1 MTTTSTPTA
10 PFGTDAK
17 PTRLA
22 AIRRA
27 LAAIGR
33 PVARTLGP
41 VLGVVTTT
49 GWLVIAGAVGF
60 LVAGLVWSWSELLVV
75 ACAAVGAVVVAIAT
89 VLGRTSFR
97 VDVTLSPTRVVVGER
112 AIGRVEITNVGSRRT
127 SATRLE
133 LPVGEGLAVFAIP
146 GLAPEAATDE
156 LFAVPTHRRAVIDA
170 GPAVTVRGDQLGLFR
185 RTVSWTDP
193 IELFVHPVTTRL
205 QPSAAGLV
213 RDLEGQTTQKITNSD
228 MAFHALREYVV
239 GDDVR
244 NVHWRSSARTGQL
257 MVRQFEETRRSQLTI
272 LHTSDE
278 RYYVSFEEFEL
289 AVSVTASVA
298 TQVIREATAIDVVTE
313 DRRLRTHTGGALLDD
328 TCRIEVIRGAT
339 TTPRD
344 FARDATAMLPAPSV
358 AVIVAGSRMTA
369 SDFRTIE
376 KFFPSETRV
385 IALRIAE
392 GENPKVQIAGGL
404 QIFTVGTL
412 RDLPRVLARAS

>member
-1 MTTTSTPTA
+1 MTQATVDA
-10 PFGTDAK
+10 FGPDAE

-22 AIRRA
+22 SIRRA
-27 LAAIGR
+27 LTAVGAPVVRAAT
-33 PVARTLGP
+33 PVVR
-41 VLGVVTTT
+41 VVTTT
-49 GWLVIAGAVGF
+49 GWLVLAAAVVLLVVGAT
-60 LVAGLVWSWSELLVV
+60 LSWSELL
-75 ACAAVGAVVVAIAT
+75 AIGFTAVGALVAAIVT
-89 VLGRTSFR
+89 ILGRTSFR
-97 VDVTLSPTRVVVGER
+97 VEVTLSPTRVVVGER
-112 AIGRVEITNVGSRRT
+112 AIGRVDITNVGSRRT

-146 GLAPEAATDE
+146 GLAPESSTDE

-228 MAFHALREYVV
+228 IAFHALREYVV

-244 NVHWRSSARTGQL
+244 HVHWRSSARTGQL

-272 LHTSDE
+272 LHTADE
-278 RYYVSFEEFEL
+278 RYYTSSEEFEL

-313 DRRLRTHTGGALLDD
+313 DRRLRTHTAGALLDD
-328 TCRIEVIRGAT
+328 SCRIDVVRGAT
-339 TTPRD
+339 GSPRD
-344 FARDATAMLPAPSV
+344 FARDATAMLPVPSV

-369 SDFRTIE
+369 TDFRAIE
-376 KFFPSETRV
+376 KFFPAETRV
-385 IALRIAE
+385 IALRIAA
-392 GENPKVQIAGGL
+392 GENPQVKIAGGL

-412 RDLPRVLARAS
+412 RDLPRVLSRAS

>member
-1 MTTTSTPTA
+1 MTQTA
-10 PFGTDAK
+10 AEAFGSDVQ

-22 AIRRA
+22 SVRRA
-27 LAAIGR
+27 LAAAVR
-33 PVARTLGP
+33 PVVRVATP
-41 VLGVVTTT
+41 VVRVVTTT
-49 GWLVIAGAVGF
+49 GWLVLVAAAAF
-60 LVAGLVWSWSELLVV
+60 LVAGLLLSWTELLTV
-75 ACAAVGAVVVAIAT
+75 AFAAIGALAVALVS

-97 VDVTLSPTRVVVGER
+97 VDVTLSPTRVVVGQR
-112 AIGRVEITNVGSRRT
+112 AIGQVAITNVGARRT

-146 GLAPEAATDE
+146 GLSPEASTDE

-185 RTVSWTDP
+185 RTVRWTDP

-228 MAFHALREYVV
+228 IAFHALREYVV

-244 NVHWRSSARTGQL
+244 HVHWRSSARTGQL

-272 LHTSDE
+272 LHTADE
-278 RYYVSFEEFEL
+278 RYFTSADEFEL

-313 DRRLRTHTGGALLDD
+313 DRRLRTHTAGALLDD
-328 TCRIEVIRGAT
+328 SCRIDVLRGAT
-339 TTPRD
+339 STPRD
-344 FARDATAMLPAPSV
+344 FARDATAMLPVPSV

-369 SDFRTIE
+369 GDFRAIE
-376 KFFPSETRV
+376 KFFPS
-385 IALRIAE
+385 
-392 GENPKVQIAGGL
+392 
-404 QIFTVGTL
+404 
-412 RDLPRVLARAS
+412 

>member
-1 MTTTSTPTA
+1 MANTA
-10 PFGTDAK
+10 TEAFGADAK

-22 AIRRA
+22 SIRRT
-27 LAAIGR
+27 LATGMR
-33 PVARTLGP
+33 PVVRAVGP
-41 VLGVVTTT
+41 VVGVVTTT
-49 GWLVIAGAVGF
+49 GWLAIVASTVLLVVG
-60 LVAGLVWSWSELLVV
+60 LSWSWSEVLAV
-75 ACAAVGAVVVAIAT
+75 AFAATAAVVVAIVT

-97 VDVTLSPTRVVVGER
+97 VEVTLSPTRVVVGER

-133 LPVGEGLAVFAIP
+133 LPVGDGLAVFAIP

-185 RTVSWTDP
+185 RTVSWTEP

-244 NVHWRSSARTGQL
+244 HVHWRSSARTGQL
-257 MVRQFEETRRSQLTI
+257 MVRQFEETRRSHLTI

-278 RYYVSFEEFEL
+278 RYFASVEEFEL

-313 DRRLRTHTGGALLDD
+313 GRRLRTHTGGALLDD
-328 TCRIEVIRGAT
+328 TCRIDVIRGAT
-339 TTPRD
+339 TSPRD

-369 SDFRTIE
+369 ADFRAIE

-404 QIFTVGTL
+404 QIFTVGAL
-412 RDLPRVLARAS
+412 RDLPRVLTRAS

>member
-1 MTTTSTPTA
+1 MSQTTAET
-10 PFGTDAK
+10 FGPGAT

-22 AIRRA
+22 SVRRA
-27 LAAIGR
+27 LATVAS
-33 PVARTLGP
+33 PVVRATAP
-41 VLGVVTTT
+41 VLRVVTTT
-49 GWLVIAGAVGF
+49 GWLVLIAAAAF
-60 LVAGLVWSWSELLVV
+60 LAAGLVLSWSEFLAIAFAAIGALVV
-75 ACAAVGAVVVAIAT
+75 ALVS

-146 GLAPEAATDE
+146 GLAPEDSTDE

-170 GPAVTVRGDQLGLFR
+170 GPAVTVRGDQVGLFR
-185 RTVSWTDP
+185 RTVRWTEP

-228 MAFHALREYVV
+228 IAFHALREYVV

-244 NVHWRSSARTGQL
+244 HVHWRSSARTGQL

-278 RYYVSFEEFEL
+278 RYFASAEEFEL

-313 DRRLRTHTGGALLDD
+313 DRRLRTHTAGALLDD
-328 TCRIEVIRGAT
+328 SCRIDVLRGAT
-339 TTPRD
+339 GTPRD
-344 FARDATAMLPAPSV
+344 FARDATAMLPIPSV
-358 AVIVAGSRMTA
+358 AVIVAGSHMTA
-369 SDFRTIE
+369 ADFRAIE

-385 IALRIAE
+385 IALRIAA
-392 GENPKVQIAGGL
+392 GENPQVKIAGGL

-412 RDLPRVLARAS
+412 RDLPRVLSRAS

>member
-1 MTTTSTPTA
+1 MTQTA
-10 PFGTDAK
+10 AEAFGPDAE

-22 AIRRA
+22 SLRRA
-27 LAAIGR
+27 LASAVR
-33 PVARTLGP
+33 PVVRAATPIVR
-41 VLGVVTTT
+41 VVTTT
-49 GWLVIAGAVGF
+49 GWLVLVAAVAFGA
-60 LVAGLVWSWSELLVV
+60 AGLVLSWSELLAVAFTAIGALVV
-75 ACAAVGAVVVAIAT
+75 ALVS

-97 VDVTLSPTRVVVGER
+97 VDVTLSPTRVVVGQR
-112 AIGRVEITNVGSRRT
+112 AIGQVAITNVGSRRT

-146 GLAPEAATDE
+146 GLAPEGSTEE

-185 RTVSWTDP
+185 RTVRWTEP

-228 MAFHALREYVV
+228 IAFHALREYVV

-244 NVHWRSSARTGQL
+244 HVHWRSSARTGQL

-278 RYYVSFEEFEL
+278 RYFTSPEEFEL

-313 DRRLRTHTGGALLDD
+313 DRRLRTHTAGALLDD
-328 TCRIEVIRGAT
+328 SCRIDVLRGES

-344 FARDATAMLPAPSV
+344 FARDATAMLPVPSV

-369 SDFRTIE
+369 SDFRAIE

-385 IALRIAE
+385 IALRVAW
-392 GENPKVQIAGGL
+392 GENPQVKIAGGL

-412 RDLPRVLARAS
+412 SDLPRVLSRAS

>member
-1 MTTTSTPTA
+1 M
-10 PFGTDAK
+10 
-17 PTRLA
+17 
-22 AIRRA
+22 RRA
-27 LAAIGR
+27 LTAVGAPVVRAAT
-33 PVARTLGP
+33 PVVR
-41 VLGVVTTT
+41 VVTTT
-49 GWLVIAGAVGF
+49 GWLVLAAAVVLLVVGAT
-60 LVAGLVWSWSELLVV
+60 LSWSELL
-75 ACAAVGAVVVAIAT
+75 AIGFTAVGALVAAIVT
-89 VLGRTSFR
+89 ILGRTSFR
-97 VDVTLSPTRVVVGER
+97 VEVTLSPTRVVVGER
-112 AIGRVEITNVGSRRT
+112 AIGRVDITNVGSRRT

-146 GLAPEAATDE
+146 GLAPESSTDE

-228 MAFHALREYVV
+228 IAFHALREYVV

-244 NVHWRSSARTGQL
+244 HVHWRSSARTGQL

-272 LHTSDE
+272 LHTADE
-278 RYYVSFEEFEL
+278 RYYTSSEEFEL

-313 DRRLRTHTGGALLDD
+313 DRRLRTHTAGALLDD
-328 TCRIEVIRGAT
+328 SCRIDVVRGAT
-339 TTPRD
+339 GSPRD
-344 FARDATAMLPAPSV
+344 FARDATAMLPVPSV

-369 SDFRTIE
+369 TDFRAIE
-376 KFFPSETRV
+376 KFFPAETRV
-385 IALRIAE
+385 IALRIAA
-392 GENPKVQIAGGL
+392 GENPQVKIAGGL

-412 RDLPRVLARAS
+412 RDLPRVLSRAS

>member
-1 MTTTSTPTA
+1 MTNTATETFGAEATTS
-10 PFGTDAK
+10 
-17 PTRLA
+17 RLA
-22 AIRRA
+22 SIRRA
-27 LAAIGR
+27 VAMAVR
-33 PVARTLGP
+33 PVVRAIAP
-41 VLGVVTTT
+41 VVGVVTTT
-49 GWLVIAGAVGF
+49 GWLVIVAAAV
-60 LVAGLVWSWSELLVV
+60 LLIVGLLWSWSEVLAV
-75 ACAAVGAVVVAIAT
+75 AFAATAAVVVAIVT

-97 VDVTLSPTRVVVGER
+97 VEVTLSPTRVVVGER

-133 LPVGEGLAVFAIP
+133 LPVGDGLAVFAIP
-146 GLAPEAATDE
+146 GLAPETSTDE

-185 RTVSWTDP
+185 RTVSWTEP

-244 NVHWRSSARTGQL
+244 HVHWRSSARTGQL
-257 MVRQFEETRRSQLTI
+257 MVRQFEETRRSQLTV

-278 RYYVSFEEFEL
+278 RYFASSEEFEL

-328 TCRIEVIRGAT
+328 TCRIDVIRGAT
-339 TTPRD
+339 TSPRD

-369 SDFRTIE
+369 ADFRAIE

-404 QIFTVGTL
+404 QIFTIGTL

>member
-1 MTTTSTPTA
+1 MTQTA
-10 PFGTDAK
+10 AEAFGSDVQ

-22 AIRRA
+22 SVRRA
-27 LAAIGR
+27 LAAAVR
-33 PVARTLGP
+33 PVVRVATP
-41 VLGVVTTT
+41 VVRVVTTT
-49 GWLVIAGAVGF
+49 GWLVLVAAAAF
-60 LVAGLVWSWSELLVV
+60 LVAGLLLSWTELLTV
-75 ACAAVGAVVVAIAT
+75 AFAAIGALAVALVS

-97 VDVTLSPTRVVVGER
+97 VDVTLSPTRVVVGQR
-112 AIGRVEITNVGSRRT
+112 AIGQVAITNVGARRT

-146 GLAPEAATDE
+146 GLSPEASTDE

-185 RTVSWTDP
+185 RTVRWTDP

-228 MAFHALREYVV
+228 IAFHALREYVV

-244 NVHWRSSARTGQL
+244 HVHWRSSARTGQL

-272 LHTSDE
+272 LHTADE
-278 RYYVSFEEFEL
+278 RYFTSADEFEL

-313 DRRLRTHTGGALLDD
+313 ARRLRTHTAGALLDD
-328 TCRIEVIRGAT
+328 SCRIDVLRGAT
-339 TTPRD
+339 STPRD
-344 FARDATAMLPAPSV
+344 FARDATAMLPVPSV

-369 SDFRTIE
+369 GDFRAIE
-376 KFFPSETRV
+376 KFFPS
-385 IALRIAE
+385 
-392 GENPKVQIAGGL
+392 
-404 QIFTVGTL
+404 
-412 RDLPRVLARAS
+412 